1 MVDGSGFD
9 LVRFNHRVT
18 ETSQPTQTS
27 LKPEK
32 SVGFSDKTTQMFPFI
47 QVPKSFNSKT
57 ETGACLINNLSG
69 KLRLFGLFWV
79 TFCLFFFFLGSFQ
92 LQQQR
97 LYLCPNSSHLLTGLS
112 GRPLFKRVSCYNKS
126 RVAFLLLFQLFF
138 CQGPV

>member
-1 MVDGSGFD
+1 
-9 LVRFNHRVT
+9 
-18 ETSQPTQTS
+18 
-27 LKPEK
+27 
-32 SVGFSDKTTQMFPFI
+32 MFPFI

-126 RVAFLLLFQLFF
+126 RVAFLLLFQLFSVRGLYYKKNYRIF
-138 CQGPV
+138 FTYKGEKPEFLKSCNIQYVFPKVRRNDC